1 MNWFNITEV
10 LGLFH
15 LKALAINAPEV
26 TDMLRFND
34 DRETRCFPWLSILIA
49 LAALSFSTSLFAAEK
64 TLTII
69 HTNDLH
75 SHFLGFSPQL
85 DYTPLETGNDKTVG
99 GFARVATVIQ
109 QEKMK
114 RKNPVLV
121 LDAGDFLMGSLFHM
135 LSREEGF
142 ELRLMGEM
150 EYEVT
155 TLGNHE
161 FDLRPAGLARI
172 ITAAISKGKTP
183 QIVFSSAV
191 FSSESGADD
200 FLEKVF
206 AQGWV
211 KSHTILKKGGM
222 RIGVFGIMGRDA
234 AEVSPFAA
242 PMTFKDPIEAARDT
256 VKVLRED
263 EKVDLII
270 CLSHSGLG
278 DGKQESED
286 ENLVEAVEG
295 IDIVISGHSHTALE
309 NPIVRNGAIIVQAGC
324 YGQYVGILDIR
335 FENKAVEIK
344 DYKLLKIDDSA
355 QGDPKMQKRIE
366 AFVKLIDE
374 QVLKVHGL
382 SFWEVVAKT
391 DFDLEIGEEET
402 NLGNLIA
409 DSIRWTINRHDSDKR
424 DPSTKVAFAL
434 ESLGL
439 IRDPIREGKSGNLA
453 VCDIFNA
460 IPLGIGMDDT
470 MGYPLITFYL
480 YGSEI
485 KKTLEIVTS
494 IYPIRGSDYYLQVSG
509 LRFKYNPHRLIFDR
523 VTDIWIGSEEE
534 GYRPLDYSGG
544 NKNLYRCAANI
555 YNATFLKVVG
565 RFTWNILDIIPK
577 DRSGSPISDLKAVR
591 VDSDKTKPGIQ
602 ELKEWVGV
610 IDYIRS
616 FSEEGSHTIGPVPE
630 KYRGKLGRIV
640 VEASWNPVD
649 LLKRGNYLTWT
660 AFALFIAIALAILWV
675 ARFTAR
681 KLRKAARK

>member
-1 MNWFNITEV
+1 
-10 LGLFH
+10 
-15 LKALAINAPEV
+15 
-26 TDMLRFND
+26 MLRFKND
-34 DRETRCFPWLSILIA
+34 PENKRFPWLFILIS

-85 DYTPLETGNDKTVG
+85 DYTPLETGNDETVG

-135 LSREEGF
+135 LSREESF

-150 EYEVT
+150 GYDVT

-172 ITAAISKGKTP
+172 ITSAMSRGKTP

-191 FSSESGADD
+191 FSRESKEDD
-200 FLEKVF
+200 FLEKIF

-211 KSHTILKKGGM
+211 KPYTVLEKEGL
-222 RIGVFGIMGRDA
+222 RIGLFGIMGRHA

-242 PMTFKDPIEAARDT
+242 PVSFKDPMEAAKDMVR
-256 VKVLRED
+256 VLRED
-263 EKVDLII
+263 EKVDVVI

-278 DGKQESED
+278 DGKQASED
-286 ENLVEAVEG
+286 EELVKAVEG
-295 IDIVISGHSHTALE
+295 IDMVISGHTHTTVE
-309 NPIVRNGAIIVQAGC
+309 TPIVSHGAIIVQAGC
-324 YGQYVGILDIR
+324 YGKYVGVLDVGY
-335 FENKAVEIK
+335 ENKAVKIK
-344 DYKLLKIDDSA
+344 NYALLKIDDRVK
-355 QGDPKMQKRIE
+355 GDPEIQHKIDAFIARIDQQ
-366 AFVKLIDE
+366 I
-374 QVLKVHGL
+374 LKEHGL
-382 SFWEVVAKT
+382 TFWQVAAKT
-391 DFDLEIGEEET
+391 DFDLTIGEEET

-409 DSIRWTINRHDSDKR
+409 DAIRWAVNRYDSDEQ
-424 DPSTKVAFAL
+424 DPATKVAFAV

-439 IRDPIREGKSGNLA
+439 IRDPILKGRTGDLA

-470 MGYPLITFYL
+470 MGYPLISFYL

-485 KKTLEIVTS
+485 KKTLEILTS
-494 IYPIRGSDYYLQVSG
+494 IYPIKGSDYFLQVSG

-523 VTDIWIGSEEE
+523 VTDIQVGSEEE
-534 GYRPLDYSGG
+534 GYKPLDYSGA
-544 NKNLYRCAANI
+544 NKHLYRCAANI
-555 YNATFLKVVG
+555 YNATFLKIVG
-565 RFTWNILDIIPK
+565 RFTWHILDIIPK
-577 DRSGSPISDLKAVR
+577 DRRGSPISDLKAVR
-591 VDSDKTKPGIQ
+591 VDRDKEAPGIQ
-602 ELKEWVGV
+602 EVKEWVGV

-616 FSEEGSHTIGPVPE
+616 FSGEGGHAIAPVPE

-649 LLKRGNYLTWT
+649 LLKRGNYLTWI
-660 AFALFIAIALAILWV
+660 AFALVVAVALALLWTGRFIA
-675 ARFTAR
+675 T
-681 KLRKAARK
+681 KLRKSAKN

>member
-1 MNWFNITEV
+1 
-10 LGLFH
+10 
-15 LKALAINAPEV
+15 
-26 TDMLRFND
+26 MLLFND
-34 DRETRCFPWLSILIA
+34 DRETKCFWWLSILIA
-49 LAALSFSTSLFAAEK
+49 LAAFSFSTSLFAAEK

-99 GFARVATVIQ
+99 GIARLATVIQ

-135 LSREEGF
+135 LSREESF

-150 EYEVT
+150 GYDVT

-172 ITAAISKGKTP
+172 ITAAMSRGKTP

-191 FSSESGADD
+191 FSSESREDD
-200 FLEKVF
+200 SLEKIF
-206 AQGWV
+206 AQKWV
-211 KSHTILKKGGM
+211 KSYTILKKGGV

-242 PMTFKDPIEAARDT
+242 PMTFKDPIEAAKDMVR
-256 VKVLRED
+256 VLRED

-278 DGKQESED
+278 NGKQASED
-286 ENLVEAVEG
+286 EELVKAVDG
-295 IDIVISGHSHTALE
+295 IDIVISGHSHTTVE
-309 NPIVRNGAIIVQAGC
+309 TPIVSHGTIIVQAGC
-324 YGQYVGILDIR
+324 YGKYVGVLDVGY
-335 FENKAVEIK
+335 ENKALKIK
-344 DYKLLKIDDSA
+344 DYALLKIDDTVEGEPEI
-355 QGDPKMQKRIE
+355 QNEID
-366 AFVKLIDE
+366 AFIGRVDK
-374 QVLKVHGL
+374 QVLNPHGL
-382 SFWEVVAKT
+382 KFWQVVAKT
-391 DFDLEIGEEET
+391 DFDLAIGEEES

-409 DSIRWTINRHDSDKR
+409 DAIRWAVNRYDSDER
-424 DPSTKVAFAL
+424 DPATKVAFAV

-439 IRDPIREGKSGNLA
+439 IRDPILKGKTGNLA

-470 MGYPLITFYL
+470 MGYPLISFYL

-485 KKTLEIVTS
+485 KKTLEILTS
-494 IYPIRGSDYYLQVSG
+494 IYPIKGSDYFLQVSG
-509 LRFKYNPHRLIFDR
+509 LRFKYNPHRVIFDR
-523 VTDIWIGSEEE
+523 VTDIQVGSEEE
-534 GYRPLDYSGG
+534 GYKHLDYSAA
-544 NKNLYRCAANI
+544 NKHLYRCAANI

-565 RFTWNILDIIPK
+565 RFTWHILDIIPK
-577 DRSGSPISDLKAVR
+577 DRNGSPIPDLKAVR
-591 VDSDKTKPGIQ
+591 VDSDKAKPGIQ
-602 ELKEWVGV
+602 ELKEWMGV

-616 FSEEGSHTIGPVPE
+616 FSEEGAPGIGAVPE
-630 KYRGKLGRIV
+630 KYRGKLGRIA
-640 VEASWNPVD
+640 VEASWNPVN
-649 LLKRGNYLTWT
+649 LLRRGNYLTWT
-660 AFALFIAIALAILWV
+660 AFALFVAVALAILWA

-681 KLRKAARK
+681 KLRRSARK